1 MALICFD
8 GMNLRPKKS
17 MLESS
22 EKCLL
27 AFGGGVEGA
36 PFYCKGIWVN
46 LDTFFWLNLSIF
58 RSP

>member
-22 EKCLL
+22 EKYQQLW
-27 AFGGGVEGA
+27 GSWGA
-36 PFYCKGIWVN
+36 PFYCRESGSIW
-46 LDTFFWLNLSIF
+46 THFFVDLSIF